1 MSRRDS
7 VVDLTPQP
15 QQMRTFSG
23 QSSSQHVSSSRDR
36 RPISLEPPPGPARG
50 VKRRRTETESS
61 SSEEDLLDDERQID
75 SVDLTSPEVPA
86 LATAL
91 SKQRRDAV
99 EAQQSHDEDKSIGLL
114 KAYKCPIC
122 MDTPE
127 NATSTICGH
136 LFCHSC
142 IIECLD
148 RAVEQNRQMRT
159 TCPVCRKPITK
170 KEISGPRRNLIPL
183 QLKLMTKKRT
193 PSQSAEA

>member
-127 NATSTICGH
+127 NATSTICGT
-136 LFCHSC
+136 F
-142 IIECLD
+142 
-148 RAVEQNRQMRT
+148 
-159 TCPVCRKPITK
+159 
-170 KEISGPRRNLIPL
+170 
-183 QLKLMTKKRT
+183 
-193 PSQSAEA
+193 